1 MGIGLLQKIVNLL
14 LFLFRFAR
22 PLRASTLQR
31 LEEVQTEEISTHK
44 ALAGLDAVSPATLC
58 NSDAISTHK
67 ALAGLDPTQSSLF
80 HHTRNFNPQGPRGPR
95 RGWEQRMQCSLNFN
109 PQGPRGPRPQ
119 SALSVFPGP
128 RISTHKALAGL
139 DEEKQD
145 KAAAEAIFQPTRP
158 SRASTA
164 NLPNIPSAFPHHFV
178 YFSLFLLNSALR
190 SFCHSPTHTSI
201 SPDFPVRIS
210 RTFHVRLAF
219 APA

>member
-139 DEEKQD
+139 DLMRMD
-145 KAAAEAIFQPTRP
+145 HLNMMI
-158 SRASTA
+158 
-164 NLPNIPSAFPHHFV
+164 HF
-178 YFSLFLLNSALR
+178 NPQGPR
-190 SFCHSPTHTSI
+190 GPRRGKTG
-201 SPDFPVRIS
+201 
-210 RTFHVRLAF
+210 
-219 APA
+219 

>member
-95 RGWEQRMQCSLNFN
+95 QQIC
-109 PQGPRGPRPQ
+109 PT
-119 SALSVFPGP
+119 FPP
-128 RISTHKALAGL
+128 HSPIILC
-139 DEEKQD
+139 
-145 KAAAEAIFQPTRP
+145 IFHFSSSIPP
-158 SRASTA
+158 FA
-164 NLPNIPSAFPHHFV
+164 PSATAPHIHP
-178 YFSLFLLNSALR
+178 
-190 SFCHSPTHTSI
+190 SP
-201 SPDFPVRIS
+201 
-210 RTFHVRLAF
+210 RTFRCESPGHFMSAWHSHLPKRTLI
-219 APA
+219 P

>member
-1 MGIGLLQKIVNLL
+1 MGIGLLQKIINLL
-14 LFLFRFAR
+14 PFLFRFAR

-95 RGWEQRMQCSLNFN
+95 LVSGNFFYLRSKFQ
-109 PQGPRGPRPQ
+109 PTRP
-119 SALSVFPGP
+119 SRASTWRTPPSTSSVS
-128 RISTHKALAGL
+128 ISTHKALAGL
-139 DEEKQD
+139 DTS
-145 KAAAEAIFQPTRP
+145 AWITLYWYHLFQPTRP

-164 NLPNIPSAFPHHFV
+164 NLPNIPSAFPP
-178 YFSLFLLNSALR
+178 
-190 SFCHSPTHTSI
+190 SFCVFFT
-201 SPDFPVRIS
+201 FP
-210 RTFHVRLAF
+210 
-219 APA
+219 P

>member
-1 MGIGLLQKIVNLL
+1 MGIGLLQKIINLL
-14 LFLFRFAR
+14 PFLFRFAR

-95 RGWEQRMQCSLNFN
+95 QQICLT
-109 PQGPRGPRPQ
+109 
-119 SALSVFPGP
+119 FPP
-128 RISTHKALAGL
+128 HS
-139 DEEKQD
+139 
-145 KAAAEAIFQPTRP
+145 
-158 SRASTA
+158 
-164 NLPNIPSAFPHHFV
+164 PHHFV

-190 SFCHSPTHTSI
+190 SFCHSPHI
-201 SPDFPVRIS
+201 HPSP
-210 RTFHVRLAF
+210 RTFRCESPGHFMSAWHSHLPKRTLI
-219 APA
+219 P